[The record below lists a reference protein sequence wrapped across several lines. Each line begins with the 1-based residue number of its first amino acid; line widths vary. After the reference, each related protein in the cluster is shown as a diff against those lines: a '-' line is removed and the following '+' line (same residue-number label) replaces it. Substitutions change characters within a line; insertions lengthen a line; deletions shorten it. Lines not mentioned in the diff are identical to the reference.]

1 MGCIGPSFLLTLFHL
16 ENMYTC
22 FAMRSGTGS
31 SGKVDGATFD
41 TNFLHRPIS
50 FGFHMLG
57 LIFSLVQTH
66 LTLSSDT
73 KVTLSRKQVCQLN
86 SMGES

>member
-1 MGCIGPSFLLTLFHL
+1 
-16 ENMYTC
+16 MYIC
-22 FAMRSGTGS
+22 VAMRSGTAS

-41 TNFLHRPIS
+41 TNFLHLPIS

-57 LIFSLVQTH
+57 LIFSLVQKH
-66 LTLSSDT
+66 LTLSIDT

-86 SMGES
+86 SVGEN